1 MHVHSGLL
9 LLLEPHMHKHT
20 LKEGEDAAE
29 VSENRSARHMPARVA
44 ELSSGMPARIASYS
58 CVFVFLCL

>member
-20 LKEGEDAAE
+20 LKEGGDAAKA
-29 VSENRSARHMPARVA
+29 SENRSARHIPARVA
-44 ELSSGMPARIASYS
+44 ELYQVPCQRESLP
-58 CVFVFLCL
+58 

>member
-20 LKEGEDAAE
+20 LKEGGDAAKAS
-29 VSENRSARHMPARVA
+29 VNRSARH
-44 ELSSGMPARIASYS
+44 ASES
-58 CVFVFLCL
+58 R